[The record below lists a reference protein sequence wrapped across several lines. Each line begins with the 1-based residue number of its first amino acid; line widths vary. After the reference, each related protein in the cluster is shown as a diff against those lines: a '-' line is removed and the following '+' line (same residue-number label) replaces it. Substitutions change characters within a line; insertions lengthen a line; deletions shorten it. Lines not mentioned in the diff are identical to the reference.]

1 MTGSELQH
9 ITRANI
15 NHRLAGD
22 GPFTELCHAWLEQKI
37 KGSKALLTH
46 SCTAALEMTSIL
58 LDIKPGDEIIMPSYT
73 FVSTANSFVLRGGV
87 PVFVDIRDD
96 TLNINE
102 RLIESAITKRTKAIV
117 PVHYAG
123 VSCEMDLI
131 MQIAK
136 EYSLKVV
143 EDAAQAIMSSYKGR
157 PLGGI
162 GDFGAFSFHETKNL
176 ISGEGGALIVNDHN
190 SRHRAEVV
198 REKGTNRSVFFRG
211 EVDKYTWQDIG
222 SSFLP
227 GELTAAFLWAQLEQA
242 ENITKLRLEIWMRY
256 HNLLESLEF
265 DGLIR
270 RPIVPLDCD
279 HNAHMYYVLLNDKI
293 DRQRVLERMKAD
305 NINAIFHYI
314 PLHSSPA
321 GFRYCRTHGS
331 MENTNKKSE
340 QLVRLPL
347 WVGLSKD
354 LQKRVV
360 ESLHRAII
368 DE

>member
-1 MTGSELQH
+1 
-9 ITRANI
+9 
-15 NHRLAGD
+15 
-22 GPFTELCHAWLEQKI
+22 
-37 KGSKALLTH
+37 
-46 SCTAALEMTSIL
+46 
-58 LDIKPGDEIIMPSYT
+58 
-73 FVSTANSFVLRGGV
+73 
-87 PVFVDIRDD
+87 
-96 TLNINE
+96 
-102 RLIESAITKRTKAIV
+102 
-117 PVHYAG
+117 
-123 VSCEMDLI
+123 
-131 MQIAK
+131 
-136 EYSLKVV
+136 
-143 EDAAQAIMSSYKGR
+143 
-157 PLGGI
+157 
-162 GDFGAFSFHETKNL
+162 
-176 ISGEGGALIVNDHN
+176 
-190 SRHRAEVV
+190 
-198 REKGTNRSVFFRG
+198 
-211 EVDKYTWQDIG
+211 
-222 SSFLP
+222 
-227 GELTAAFLWAQLEQA
+227 
-242 ENITKLRLEIWMRY
+242 MRY

-347 WVGLSKD
+347 WVGLSED